1 MAEVL
6 MPPGVKALRMM
17 LHSTA
22 VEVLLY
28 LTPLH
33 CQDMLNSLVDSI
45 NIQFGKFQRRN
56 PSFQVGFHPGTRYIG
71 ELLLPFGGLAKTPY
85 AGS

>member
-1 MAEVL
+1 MADVL
-6 MPPGVKALRMM
+6 MPPGVRSLRMM

-33 CQDMLNSLVDSI
+33 CQDMLDSLVDSL
-45 NIQFGKFQRRN
+45 NLQFRKFQRRN
-56 PSFQVGFHPGTRYIG
+56 PSFQVT
-71 ELLLPFGGLAKTPY
+71 LLPGPLRCPRLSMRACD
-85 AGS
+85 